1 MNLISLD
8 SQGRARLKDVAGGR
22 TVYEVSVNAKGVI
35 TLVPAL
41 IVTDEEKYLRNRI
54 QEILKERGITGT
66 LGQDFT
72 WEALAALVPVN
83 DEVPPPHVEA
93 DVIEAVSKPFSA
105 ESGISGKDFI
115 AQLKGA
121 HE

>member
-1 MNLISLD
+1 MNLITLD
-8 SQGRARLKDVAGGR
+8 AQGRARLKDLAEGR
-22 TVYEVSVNAKGVI
+22 TVYAASVDRKGVI

-54 QEILKERGITGT
+54 QQILAERGITGT
-66 LGQDFT
+66 LAQDFT

-83 DEVPPPHVEA
+83 NEVPPPHVEA
-93 DVIEAVSKPFSA
+93 DVIEAASKPFSA

-115 AQLKGA
+115 AQLTREHK
-121 HE
+121 